1 MAPQNFLSAA
11 TGIDKHRRRDFGA
24 SSAHEVCIHTS
35 AHCNT
40 RADLVIACSVL
51 HCHISVLLLFVAYRP
66 QYRSWIPQWASLA
79 NEGSLNNAAF
89 GALFLPHSH
98 ITAARRCI
106 EVSKTAVLQAIW
118 RDAGGETGAG
128 RSWRR
133 NWLLRRSDGAS
144 ALHDTTKGVRA
155 GTTDNVSSRGFRP
168 SASHASSWHVA
179 PPSPPTTDLKAP
191 KPPPEQLRAVMRL
204 LSQSVVVCTSAGHDK
219 IPRAM
224 TMSSFTSLTLKPT
237 PVITF
242 NVATPSRT
250 LDSIQASRSFNI
262 HVLSGDSSGAAVA
275 DHFTR
280 GNEGADVFAGLEDV
294 VLEQSAEDST
304 ALAPPPPLLRGKG
317 VVHVLRCRLLEDEPV
332 RGLIRV
338 RDHMIVVAEVVEM
351 IPGVESNEF
360 GLAYADRKYRQVG
373 SVISNE

>member
-1 MAPQNFLSAA
+1 MKGLSTMRLLAHSSSRIA
-11 TGIDKHRRRDFGA
+11 TSQPRADASRFRRRQCSRHFG
-24 SSAHEVCIHTS
+24 VMQVV
-35 AHCNT
+35 
-40 RADLVIACSVL
+40 RRVQDGVG
-51 HCHISVLLLFVAYRP
+51 VAIGFCDAVTGRP
-66 QYRSWIPQWASLA
+66 LSTI
-79 NEGSLNNAAF
+79 
-89 GALFLPHSH
+89 LPKEF
-98 ITAARRCI
+98 AP
-106 EVSKTAVLQAIW
+106 VLQTI
-118 RDAGGETGAG
+118 D
-128 RSWRR
+128 
-133 NWLLRRSDGAS
+133 
-144 ALHDTTKGVRA
+144 
-155 GTTDNVSSRGFRP
+155 VSSRGFRL

-280 GNEGADVFAGLEDV
+280 GNEGADVFAGLGDV
-294 VLEQSAEDST
+294 VLEQSAENST

-332 RGLIRV
+332 RGLIKV

>member
-1 MAPQNFLSAA
+1 MRPLAYSSSRISTSQPRADASRF
-11 TGIDKHRRRDFGA
+11 RRRQCSRHFGVMQVVRRVQDGVGVA
-24 SSAHEVCIHTS
+24 IGFCDTVTGRPLS
-35 AHCNT
+35 T
-40 RADLVIACSVL
+40 R
-51 HCHISVLLLFVAYRP
+51 
-66 QYRSWIPQWASLA
+66 
-79 NEGSLNNAAF
+79 
-89 GALFLPHSH
+89 LPKEF
-98 ITAARRCI
+98 AP
-106 EVSKTAVLQAIW
+106 VLQTV
-118 RDAGGETGAG
+118 TGQG
-128 RSWRR
+128 PS
-133 NWLLRRSDGAS
+133 
-144 ALHDTTKGVRA
+144 TYVP
-155 GTTDNVSSRGFRP
+155 SRGFRP

-204 LSQSVVVCTSAGHDK
+204 LSQSVVVCTSAGHDN

-294 VLEQSAEDST
+294 VLERSAEDST
-304 ALAPPPPLLRGKG
+304 APAPPPPPPPLLRGKG
-317 VVHVLRCRLLEDEPV
+317 VVHVLRCRLLEDEPA

>member
-1 MAPQNFLSAA
+1 MRLLAHSSSRIA
-11 TGIDKHRRRDFGA
+11 TSQPRADASRFRRRQCSRHFG
-24 SSAHEVCIHTS
+24 VMQVV
-35 AHCNT
+35 
-40 RADLVIACSVL
+40 RRVQDGVG
-51 HCHISVLLLFVAYRP
+51 VAIGFCDAVTGRP
-66 QYRSWIPQWASLA
+66 LSTI
-79 NEGSLNNAAF
+79 
-89 GALFLPHSH
+89 LPKEFAP
-98 ITAARRCI
+98 I
-106 EVSKTAVLQAIW
+106 
-118 RDAGGETGAG
+118 D
-128 RSWRR
+128 
-133 NWLLRRSDGAS
+133 
-144 ALHDTTKGVRA
+144 
-155 GTTDNVSSRGFRP
+155 VSSRGFRP

-304 ALAPPPPLLRGKG
+304 ALAPPPLLRGKG

>member
-1 MAPQNFLSAA
+1 MKGLSTMRLLAHSSSRIA
-11 TGIDKHRRRDFGA
+11 T
-24 SSAHEVCIHTS
+24 SQ
-35 AHCNT
+35 T
-40 RADLVIACSVL
+40 RADASRFRRRQCSRHFGMMQV
-51 HCHISVLLLFVAYRP
+51 VRRVQDGVGVAIGFCDAVTGRP
-66 QYRSWIPQWASLA
+66 LSTI
-79 NEGSLNNAAF
+79 
-89 GALFLPHSH
+89 LPKEF
-98 ITAARRCI
+98 AP
-106 EVSKTAVLQAIW
+106 VLQTI
-118 RDAGGETGAG
+118 D
-128 RSWRR
+128 
-133 NWLLRRSDGAS
+133 
-144 ALHDTTKGVRA
+144 
-155 GTTDNVSSRGFRP
+155 VSSRGFRP

-250 LDSIQASRSFNI
+250 LNSIQASRSFNI
-262 HVLSGDSSGAAVA
+262 HVLSGDLSGAAVA

-280 GNEGADVFAGLEDV
+280 GNEGADVFAGLDDV
-294 VLEQSAEDST
+294 VLEQSAENST

-332 RGLIRV
+332 RGLIKV

>member
-1 MAPQNFLSAA
+1 MPARVGAKATGSFAMAEVMKGLCIVSSCRWQNCADVRRPIAGIMSVARFVEVGCAGFKVKPEMAPQNFLSAA

-155 GTTDNVSSRGFRP
+155 GTTDSDWPRP
-168 SASHASSWHVA
+168 
-179 PPSPPTTDLKAP
+179 L
-191 KPPPEQLRAVMRL
+191 
-204 LSQSVVVCTSAGHDK
+204 
-219 IPRAM
+219 
-224 TMSSFTSLTLKPT
+224 
-237 PVITF
+237 
-242 NVATPSRT
+242 
-250 LDSIQASRSFNI
+250 
-262 HVLSGDSSGAAVA
+262 
-275 DHFTR
+275 
-280 GNEGADVFAGLEDV
+280 
-294 VLEQSAEDST
+294 
-304 ALAPPPPLLRGKG
+304 
-317 VVHVLRCRLLEDEPV
+317 
-332 RGLIRV
+332 
-338 RDHMIVVAEVVEM
+338 
-351 IPGVESNEF
+351 
-360 GLAYADRKYRQVG
+360 
-373 SVISNE
+373 